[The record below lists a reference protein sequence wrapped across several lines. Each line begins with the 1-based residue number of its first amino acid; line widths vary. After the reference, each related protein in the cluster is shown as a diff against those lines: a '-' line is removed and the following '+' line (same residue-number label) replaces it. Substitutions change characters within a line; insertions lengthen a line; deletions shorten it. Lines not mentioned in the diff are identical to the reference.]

1 MADLTGTRYKYRTD
15 NLHCSFLQ
23 VFRPRQEW

>member
-1 MADLTGTRYKYRTD
+1 MKDLIGTRYKDRTD
-15 NLHCSFLQ
+15 NLRCSFLQ